1 MKILENLWQSLE
13 TLGKLRKQS
22 KSVFQCFYGFFKFL
36 EVFGNFQKRFKTNF
50 QIFLRFFKIFGKSSE
65 VLENVCNGSQELKS
79 FRAGF

>member
-13 TLGKLRKQS
+13 TLGKLRKQF

-65 VLENVCNGSQELKS
+65 VLGNVHKSSEN
-79 FRAGF
+79 FRM